1 MKNLLL
7 SLSLLAVTTIILYSC
22 AKQNETEEN
31 LKSAFPT
38 SITMGS
44 DATYFKLDSVCLCG
58 YSAYLNTCGT
68 SPSTEAPNMGTQ
80 VYQISGPTQARI
92 SWKVVN
98 GYNKPQAANLTTGIY
113 KFVGYAYVLGYRS
126 CDGQTMADNVY
137 DTVQITI
144 TKKRR

>member
-1 MKNLLL
+1 MKNLILIL
-7 SLSLLAVTTIILYSC
+7 LLAAVSC
-22 AKQNETEEN
+22 SKQNSEYQ
-31 LKSAFPT
+31 KSAFPT
-38 SITMGS
+38 SIQMGS
-44 DATYFKLDSVCLCG
+44 DATYFRVDSICLCS
-58 YSAYLNTCGT
+58 YQAFLDNCGT

-92 SWKVVN
+92 SWKVVS

-113 KFVGYAYVLGYRS
+113 KFVGHAYVIGYRS
-126 CDGQTMADNVY
+126 CDGLTKNDNVY

>member
-1 MKNLLL
+1 MKDLFIVLTIIIV
-7 SLSLLAVTTIILYSC
+7 LSLLIFSC
-22 AKQNETEEN
+22 NKQNIEYS
-31 LKSAFPT
+31 KSAFPT

-92 SWKVVN
+92 SWKVVS

-113 KFVGYAYVLGYRS
+113 KFAGYAWVLGYRS
-126 CDGQTMADNVY
+126 CDGQTMTDNVY